1 MYVIK
6 CSDSYLMGAVVNHTW
21 QTATSADLAKR
32 FEAKSDAEAFLAK
45 YELAEVGKIVK
56 LE

>member
-6 CSDSYLMGAVVNHTW
+6 CSDSYLMGAAVNHTW
-21 QTATSADLAKR
+21 QTATSADLEKR

-56 LE
+56 L